1 MPTKKIIHTSD
12 WHLGKKLYHEGR
24 AEEHQAFLNW
34 LIDFADQEGV
44 DVLLFS
50 GDLFDSPTPGHT
62 ALKSYYDFLARWFG
76 ASPDREAFI
85 LGGNHDSGHL
95 IDAPKS
101 LHAEAKLEGRLHLLG
116 NFDPANWQ
124 KLVIKRPWGSV
135 CALPYFR
142 LHEILNLAKAF
153 FPERNRSSEEEGQ
166 LILDSI
172 EELMDRF
179 RAETPNDLPRFLMG
193 HHLFGPY
200 SASGSELG
208 LPLSGLET
216 INLSSLG
223 KWDYVALGHIH
234 KPQRLSFKE
243 MPVIY
248 SGSPLRMRFSEHEN
262 KKISL
267 IEIDNNENEVI
278 LDYKWCEIPIFRKLY
293 RFRADIHN
301 FKEKLLELK
310 LAEEEGPAL
319 LPSFIEAELQCE
331 APWAGAADEI
341 RSFLE
346 ENFKEDK
353 RPKLLAVNHQV
364 KNGNSSDLHEEKG
377 PQEPGHDF
385 GHINLADFFASY
397 YLTKFPES
405 AEVPTE
411 IMNLFKDLQS
421 SALSQEDSIE
431 D

>member
-1 MPTKKIIHTSD
+1 MPTTKIIHTSD

-24 AEEHQAFLNW
+24 GEEHEAFLNW
-34 LIDFADQEGV
+34 LLDFAEKEEANI
-44 DVLLFS
+44 LLFS
-50 GDLFDSPTPGHT
+50 GDLFDSPTPGHA

-76 ASPDREAFI
+76 ASPEREAFI

-101 LHAEAKLEGRLHLLG
+101 LHSQAKLEGRLHLLG
-116 NFDPANWQ
+116 NFDPNNWN
-124 KLVIKRPWGSV
+124 KLIVKRPWGSV

-142 LHEILNLAKAF
+142 LHEILNLAKSF
-153 FPERNRSSEEEGQ
+153 FPDRVRSSDEEGQ

-172 EELMDRF
+172 SELMNRF
-179 RAETPNDLPRFLMG
+179 RAETPQDLPRFLMG

-216 INLSSLG
+216 INLASLG

-234 KPQRLSFKE
+234 KPQKLSFKE

-262 KKISL
+262 KRISL
-267 IEIDNNENEVI
+267 IELNGDT
-278 LDYKWCEIPIFRKLY
+278 LDYRWCDIPVFRKLY

-301 FKEKLLELK
+301 FKEKLSELK
-310 LAEEEGPAL
+310 LNEQSNPTL
-319 LPSFIEAELQCE
+319 LPSFIEAELECE
-331 APWAGAADEI
+331 APWVGAADEI
-341 RSFLE
+341 RDFLE
-346 ENFKEDK
+346 QNFKEER
-353 RPKLLAVNHQV
+353 RPKLLAVNHQI
-364 KNGNSSDLHEEKG
+364 KNGKATDKMTEA
-377 PQEPGHDF
+377 PTPRAVHDF
-385 GHINLADFFASY
+385 SNINLSDFFASY

-405 AEVPTE
+405 TEVPAE

-421 SALSQEDSIE
+421 SALSTEDANE